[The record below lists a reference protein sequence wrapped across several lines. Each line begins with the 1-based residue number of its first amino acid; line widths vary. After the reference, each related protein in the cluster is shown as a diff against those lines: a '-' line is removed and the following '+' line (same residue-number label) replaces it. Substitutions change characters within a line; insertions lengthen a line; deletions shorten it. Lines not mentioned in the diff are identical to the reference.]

1 MNASMLNAKAL
12 LLIAGVAMLV
22 PLGVGVA
29 YATSSG
35 GDSSGRATETNL
47 DKAKSVALQQVEGRL
62 TGSEIGDEEGAY
74 QIEITRSYGSQ
85 VDGNLDKNFN
95 VLGTPTDNEDRDGQ
109 DPAMTTESDA
119 AIGSCTTVTR
129 GSAETRRSAL
139 LPVPSD
145 SARGVGIRRD
155 PGKRQ
160 DRLSGRLVL
169 APFALVTR
177 GVRT

>member
-1 MNASMLNAKAL
+1 MLNAKAL
-12 LLIAGVAMLV
+12 LLIAGVAMLM

-35 GDSSGRATETNL
+35 GDSSGRAKETNL

-74 QIEITRSYGSQ
+74 QIETTRSY
-85 VDGNLDKNFN
+85 GNLDKNFN